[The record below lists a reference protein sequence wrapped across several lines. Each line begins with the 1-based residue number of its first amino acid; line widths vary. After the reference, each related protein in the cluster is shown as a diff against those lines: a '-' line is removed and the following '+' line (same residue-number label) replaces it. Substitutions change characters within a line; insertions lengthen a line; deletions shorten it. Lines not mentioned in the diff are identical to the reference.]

1 MKNMKVIFDTNAYR
15 DLVAPIPTND
25 IEPMM
30 ERLLP
35 LEQSKGIE
43 AMMSSITAEEILGH
57 LLDDEQTRTYRACIK
72 ATKAMYLHCGNDKQ
86 FRVIP
91 SPQTQIA
98 LEYFGVR
105 SKRFEDTQL
114 ALGQLAYRISKDLSK
129 ANVLANEGQLK
140 HVKQH
145 LQTSEQDLADA
156 VLEMGRKMDPAYTDW
171 NLFKGNKSMRTKYL
185 NYVRSQSFRIE
196 VAAGILSA
204 VGINLE
210 CEGLI
215 KTPTKPQFDSMI
227 QTYMQSYEPALNMQ
241 QLFYELVLQPD
252 FDITQNSHANYL
264 WDTQILHVVGH
275 TISGDDILL
284 VTSDK
289 AMIRQADKS
298 ISDKVMNLD
307 EYKAFVG
314 LK

>member
-1 MKNMKVIFDTNAYR
+1 
-15 DLVAPIPTND
+15 
-25 IEPMM
+25 
-30 ERLLP
+30 
-35 LEQSKGIE
+35 
-43 AMMSSITAEEILGH
+43 
-57 LLDDEQTRTYRACIK
+57 
-72 ATKAMYLHCGNDKQ
+72 
-86 FRVIP
+86 
-91 SPQTQIA
+91 
-98 LEYFGVR
+98 
-105 SKRFEDTQL
+105 
-114 ALGQLAYRISKDLSK
+114 
-129 ANVLANEGQLK
+129 
-140 HVKQH
+140 
-145 LQTSEQDLADA
+145 
-156 VLEMGRKMDPAYTDW
+156 
-171 NLFKGNKSMRTKYL
+171 
-185 NYVRSQSFRIE
+185 
-196 VAAGILSA
+196 
-204 VGINLE
+204 
-210 CEGLI
+210 
-215 KTPTKPQFDSMI
+215 MI